1 MNTQVEQITYSTR
14 GEELAWGLVLLA
26 FTLVIHGFGMAL
38 TLHLTNGVKQRFG
51 GAQHVMSGIAT
62 LILGSWTIVAVHI
75 AEIAMWA
82 GFFQWQECFANW
94 STAIYF
100 TGLEYTTVGSSLNLP
115 RHWRLLEIMVASAGL
130 MGFAWSTGVLMTL
143 AQDFQN
149 EQLRFLGALQFG
161 GRRKPDPAPPQT
173 LQSGHGE

>member
-1 MNTQVEQITYSTR
+1 MNPQVEQITYSTR

-38 TLHLTNGVKQRFG
+38 TLHFTNGVKQRFG
-51 GAQHVMSGIAT
+51 RAEHVMSGIAT
-62 LILGSWTIVAVHI
+62 LILGSWMIVAVHI

-149 EQLRFLGALQFG
+149 EQLRFLGALRFG
-161 GRRKPDPAPPQT
+161 GRAKPDPAPPQT
-173 LQSGHGE
+173 LQSGNGE